1 MVKVVTAVALVTAV
15 VQIPSLT
22 WELPNAMGKKKKK
35 KDTLI

>member
-22 WELPNAMGKKKKK
+22 WELPYAMGKKKKK
-35 KDTLI
+35 KKIP